1 MKRFI
6 LTMVAVLT
14 LGAAANAMS
23 YKSAR
28 DQAFFLTDKMA
39 YELGLSADQ
48 YNAVYEIN
56 IDYIMCL
63 DTYDD
68 IFGTFWTR
76 RNNELRFVLS
86 PAQYQ
91 MYLTLEYFYRPVS
104 WTNKKFVFT
113 IYNRYPKDR
122 FYNVAPPGYQ
132 VYKGSNRYFDHSAY
146 DGRTFGA
153 PTSKSQPKPGMG
165 GMQPGVSNTHK
176 SQPGRSMTGGGTMT
190 KKQAVN
196 EGKNRMSQ
204 PPRR

>member
-14 LGAAANAMS
+14 LGTAANAMS

-39 YELGLSADQ
+39 YELALSADQ
-48 YNAVYEIN
+48 YNAVFEIN
-56 IDYIMCL
+56 MDYIMCL

-104 WTNKKFVFT
+104 WENRKFVFT
-113 IYNRYPKDR
+113 IYNRYPKNR
-122 FYNVAPPGYQ
+122 FYNAAPPGYQ

-146 DGRTFGA
+146 NGRTFGA
-153 PTSKSQPKPGMG
+153 PDGRT
-165 GMQPGVSNTHK
+165 QPGVSTTNR
-176 SQPGRSMTGGGTMT
+176 SQPGRSQSGMGTTNRSQPGMT
-190 KKQAVN
+190 KRQAVN
-196 EGKNRMSQ
+196 EGKRQMSQ

>member
-6 LTMVAVLT
+6 LTMVAMLT
-14 LGAAANAMS
+14 LVSAANAMS

-39 YELGLSADQ
+39 YELALSADQ
-48 YNAVYEIN
+48 YNAVFEIN
-56 IDYIMCL
+56 MDYIMCL
-63 DTYDD
+63 DVYDD

-104 WTNKKFVFT
+104 WENKKFVFT
-113 IYNRYPKDR
+113 IYNRYPKNR
-122 FYNVAPPGYQ
+122 FYNAAPPGYQ
-132 VYKGSNRYFDHSAY
+132 VYKGSNRYYDHSAY
-146 DGRTFGA
+146 NGRTFGA
-153 PTSKSQPKPGMG
+153 PESKSQPKPSGMHP
-165 GMQPGVSNTHK
+165 GMNGTSK
-176 SQPGRSMTGGGTMT
+176 SQPGSHGAMMN
-190 KKQAVN
+190 KSQAVK
-196 EGKNRMSQ
+196 EGKRQMSQ

>member
-28 DQAFFLTDKMA
+28 DKAFFLTDKMA
-39 YELGLSADQ
+39 YELGLSDDQ

-56 IDYIMCL
+56 IDYIMCV

-68 IFGTFWTR
+68 LFGTFWTR
-76 RNNELRFVLS
+76 RNNELRYVLS

-91 MYLTLEYFYRPVS
+91 YYMQLEYFYRPIS
-104 WTNKKFVFT
+104 WDNRKFVFS
-113 IYNRYPKDR
+113 IYTRYPKDR
-122 FYNVAPPGYQ
+122 FYRAAPPGYQ
-132 VYKGSNRYFDHSAY
+132 AYKGSNRYFDHSAY
-146 DGRTFGA
+146 NGRTFGA
-153 PTSKSQPKPGMG
+153 PDSKSQPKPSMG
-165 GMQPGVSNTHK
+165 GSKSEPGSK
-176 SQPGRSMTGGGTMT
+176 SQPKPSMT
-190 KKQAVN
+190 KRQAVN
-196 EGKNRMSQ
+196 QGKRQMSQ

>member
-6 LTMVAVLT
+6 LTMVAVMT
-14 LGAAANAMS
+14 LASAANAIS

-39 YELGLSADQ
+39 YELALSADQ

-56 IDYIMCL
+56 MDYIMCL
-63 DTYDD
+63 DVYDD

-91 MYLTLEYFYRPVS
+91 LYLQLEYFYRPVS
-104 WTNKKFVFT
+104 WENRKFVFS
-113 IYNRYPKDR
+113 IYNRYPKGR
-122 FYNVAPPGYQ
+122 FFYAAPPGYQ

-146 DGRTFGA
+146 NGRTFGA
-153 PTSKSQPKPGMG
+153 PTEKSQPKPGMG
-165 GMQPGVSNTHK
+165 GAYPGMGTPK
-176 SQPGRSMTGGGTMT
+176 SQPGSKSQPGMT

-196 EGKNRMSQ
+196 QGKQHMSQ

>member
-6 LTMVAVLT
+6 LTMVAMLT

-23 YKSAR
+23 YKQAR

-39 YELGLSADQ
+39 YELGLSDDQ

-56 IDYIMCL
+56 MDYIMCL
-63 DTYDD
+63 DVYDD
-68 IFGTFWTR
+68 IFGTFWER

-91 MYLTLEYFYRPVS
+91 YYMQREYFYRPVS
-104 WTNKKFVFT
+104 WDNKRFVFS
-113 IYNRYPKDR
+113 IYSYYPKDR
-122 FYNVAPPGYQ
+122 YYRAAPPGYQ

-146 DGRTFGA
+146 SGRTFGA
-153 PTSKSQPKPGMG
+153 PESKSQPKPGNG
-165 GMQPGVSNTHK
+165 GMQPGMGGSK
-176 SQPGRSMTGGGTMT
+176 SQPGSKSHPGMT
-190 KKQAVN
+190 KKQAVR
-196 EGKNRMSQ
+196 EGKNHMSQ

>member
-1 MKRFI
+1 
-6 LTMVAVLT
+6 MVSVLT

-39 YELGLSADQ
+39 YELALSYDQ

-56 IDYIMCL
+56 MDYIMCL
-63 DTYDD
+63 NVYDD

-76 RNNELRFVLS
+76 RNNELRYVLS

-91 MYLTLEYFYRPVS
+91 MYLTLEYFDRPVS
-104 WTNKKFVFT
+104 WNNKKFVFT
-113 IYNRYPKDR
+113 IYDRYPKNHY
-122 FYNVAPPGYQ
+122 YNAAPPGYQ

-146 DGRTFGA
+146 NGRTFGA
-153 PTSKSQPKPGMG
+153 PASKSQPKPGTG
-165 GMQPGVSNTHK
+165 GMQPGTSTTNK
-176 SQPGRSMTGGGTMT
+176 SQPGSRAVGSMN
-190 KKQAVN
+190 KKQAVK